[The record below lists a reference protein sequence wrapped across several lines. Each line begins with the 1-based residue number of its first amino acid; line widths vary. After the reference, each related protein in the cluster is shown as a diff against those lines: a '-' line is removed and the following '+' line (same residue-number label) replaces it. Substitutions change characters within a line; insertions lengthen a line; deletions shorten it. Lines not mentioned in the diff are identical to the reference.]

1 MSLGLSLGVE
11 SDSDKNF
18 STSWNQSSL
27 EFDGSNDY
35 IDLAG
40 TITTS
45 LAEAF
50 LVEESNQVNMSF
62 SAWVKGDTMS
72 TTGVIFNLR
81 VGTSSDNHII
91 CMYHGSGNNL
101 RFTAKFDG
109 TAEVCADGTLASV
122 ATGGSFENGGWHHL
136 AGTISHGETQ
146 IDFWINGTKVDSQ
159 NIAQTLQGAVSTLT
173 VGSNT
178 SGAALWNG
186 KIDEF
191 AIWNRVLTG
200 TEITSLY
207 NAKAVDGSGDAAI
220 PFHQHPS
227 LKDGLEVY
235 LDAEDTSDAAKTVNL
250 AEDRPY
256 NLANGVSYSNDVM

>member
-1 MSLGLSLGVE
+1 MALGLSKGL
-11 SDSDKNF
+11 SQDTDKQF
-18 STSWNQSSL
+18 SNSWNQSSL

-45 LAEAF
+45 LASTF

-101 RFTAKFDG
+101 RFTAKFNG
-109 TAEVCADGTLASV
+109 TAEVCVDGTLASV
-122 ATGGSFENGGWHHL
+122 ATGGSFENAGWYHL

-159 NIAQTLQGAVSTLT
+159 NIAQALQGTVSKLT

-178 SGAALWNG
+178 SNGALWNG

-191 AIWNRVLTG
+191 AIWDRVLSG

-227 LKDGLEVY
+227 LRDSLIVY
-235 LDAEDTSDAAKTVNL
+235 LDAEDTSNSAKTVSL
-250 AEDRPY
+250 ADMKKY
-256 NLANGVSYSNDVM
+256 DLVNGVSYSNDVM